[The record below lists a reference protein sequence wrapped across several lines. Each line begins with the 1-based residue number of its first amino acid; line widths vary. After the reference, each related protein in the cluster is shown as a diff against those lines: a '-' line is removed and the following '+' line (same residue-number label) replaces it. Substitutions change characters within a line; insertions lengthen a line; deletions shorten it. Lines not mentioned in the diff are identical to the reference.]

1 MGNNGNSGR
10 FYLLGLP
17 NHGGDCSHEIK
28 RLLLLERKAMM
39 NIDSILKSREI
50 TLLTKLCIVKAMVF
64 PVVMYGWA
72 LDHKEDWA
80 LKNWCFQTVVLEKT
94 LESPLDCR
102 EIKSVNPKW
111 NQPWTFIGRTDAKAE
126 SPILWPPDGQSQLIG
141 KDPDAEKDWRQEE
154 KGTTGWYGWMA
165 SLTQRTWVWADSG
178 RSWRIGRP
186 GMLQSLGSQRVEQD
200 LMTEQQQ
207 QGSFVHGILQA
218 KNARVG
224 SHSLLQEI
232 FQPRDQTQVSCT
244 ASRFFT
250 TWDTREAHQ
259 ISEKCESKLQC
270 GITSYGLDGHHQ
282 KICKQ

>member
-1 MGNNGNSGR
+1 MGNNGNSDR

-17 NHGGDCSHEIK
+17 NHSGDCSHEIK

-39 NIDSILKSREI
+39 NTDSILKSRDI
-50 TLLTKLCIVKAMVF
+50 ILLTKLCIVKAMVF
-64 PVVMYGWA
+64 PVVMYGWT

-141 KDPDAEKDWRQEE
+141 KVPDAEKHWRQEE
-154 KGTTGWYGWMA
+154 KGTTGWDGWMA

-178 RSWRIGRP
+178 RSWRIGKP
-186 GMLQSLGSQRVEQD
+186 GMLQSLGSQSWTGLNDWTTTR
-200 LMTEQQQ
+200 
-207 QGSFVHGILQA
+207 
-218 KNARVG
+218 
-224 SHSLLQEI
+224 LLCPWNSPGKECQSGQP
-232 FQPRDQTQVSCT
+232 FPPSGDQPRDQTQVSCM

-259 ISEKCESKLQC
+259 IIREMWIKTAMWYHVIWSGWPSSKKSTNSKC
-270 GITSYGLDGHHQ
+270 
-282 KICKQ
+282 